1 MIEVIDKS
9 DKARTFAYVVL
20 ILGFIFAM
28 SWLVPNLL
36 TSIAEFI
43 LTLRNS

>member
-1 MIEVIDKS
+1 MLEVIDKS
-9 DKARTFAYVVL
+9 EKARTFAYVVV

-28 SWLVPNLL
+28 SWLTPNLL
-36 TSIAEFI
+36 AAIAEFI